1 MDYIKRDRAG
11 DGDCIFCVMPSC
23 AASDEGDLVVFRSS
37 HTYVALN
44 KYPYS
49 YGHVMVVPYAHVPS
63 QEDLDMEALVDLVV
77 QTNRSM
83 RTLRQLAN
91 PSGFNIGANIGA
103 AAGAGIAAHYHF
115 HVVPRWDGDANFM
128 TSVANTRMIPDTL
141 DNLGQALK
149 QIWNASFG
157 DDGAQE

>member
-1 MDYIKRDRAG
+1 MDYIKRDREL
-11 DGDCIFCVMPSC
+11 DGDCIFCAMASC
-23 AASDEGDLVVFRSS
+23 AEGDGDDLVVFRSS

-49 YGHVMVVPYAHVPS
+49 YGHVMIVPYAHVPS
-63 QEDLDMEALVDLVV
+63 QEDLDMEALGDLVAL
-77 QTNRSM
+77 TNRSM
-83 RTLRQLAN
+83 WALRQLAN

-115 HVVPRWDGDANFM
+115 HVVPRWEGDANFM
-128 TSVANTRMIPDTL
+128 SSIANTRMIPDTL

-149 QIWNASFG
+149 QIWHDSFA
-157 DDGAQE
+157 DDRAQN